1 MPYYGHN
8 GKTNGSC
15 KQLAL
20 YKQQTLNHP
29 KSIIFVIM
37 LLLHAALTAFSNMSL
52 LAHFLCPASPRTKN
66 PSSFLPRRCDQCAWR
81 LHDLFNRTPIFSDD
95 VTFQI
100 FPHFHK
106 FCLCCRFIVLEA
118 IVSRSVKDRIIS
130 ASSIPLSQSNL
141 PTLTSGCTTY
151 YKRTTTYLES
161 VSLSVSL

>member
-66 PSSFLPRRCDQCAWR
+66 PSSFLPG
-81 LHDLFNRTPIFSDD
+81 D
-95 VTFQI
+95 V
-100 FPHFHK
+100 
-106 FCLCCRFIVLEA
+106 
-118 IVSRSVKDRIIS
+118 IS
-130 ASSIPLSQSNL
+130 APEDFMI
-141 PTLTSGCTTY
+141 
-151 YKRTTTYLES
+151 
-161 VSLSVSL
+161 SLIEHPSFPMT

>member
-1 MPYYGHN
+1 MSTMERLTVHAS
-8 GKTNGSC
+8 K
-15 KQLAL
+15 AL

-37 LLLHAALTAFSNMSL
+37 LLLHTALTAFSKPLSTFSL
-52 LAHFLCPASPRTKN
+52 
-66 PSSFLPRRCDQCAWR
+66 PSIPPDKTPIIISSRRCDECPR
-81 LHDLFNRTPIFSDD
+81 TPYDLFNRTPILPDD

-100 FPHFHK
+100 FSHFQK
-106 FCLCCRFIVLEA
+106 FSLCCRFIVLEA

-130 ASSIPLSQSNL
+130 ESSIPLSQSNL